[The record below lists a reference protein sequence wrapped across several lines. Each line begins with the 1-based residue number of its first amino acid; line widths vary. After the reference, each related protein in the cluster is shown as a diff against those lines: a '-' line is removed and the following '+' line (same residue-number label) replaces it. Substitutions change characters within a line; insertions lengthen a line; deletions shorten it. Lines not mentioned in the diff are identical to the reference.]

1 MRLGVSEAGPVER
14 LRYWGWL
21 WKNRQWWFNRPLPPA
36 EYDTVIFTG
45 LPGFGKTTFGT
56 DYVVRYM
63 RAGVRVYS
71 NIMMRDNYSGQ
82 TAIPVH
88 TWLDVMRA
96 SVEALEDGV
105 TCMIYLAEINTM
117 CDAYD
122 WQSTPRWWTEM
133 MQQRRHMGLGL
144 MGDTQNLAQVNIRLR
159 NLIGRVVEVRPTW
172 LRRLWRRWPAFV
184 VRDINILTSDDPKEW
199 MPEGKVHRV
208 WQYSHAFHGHST
220 WELLSAQD
228 FGALDSPASQA
239 EIEKLRQRAIALNKS
254 GILPSFDYD
263 ETETDGEPIQL

>member
-1 MRLGVSEAGPVER
+1 VEGIGLLDR
-14 LRYWGWL
+14 LRYWRWL
-21 WKNRQWWFNRPLPPA
+21 WRERQWWFLRAMPPA

-56 DYVVRYM
+56 DYICRYL

-71 NIMMRDNYSGQ
+71 NIQIRDNFSGLC
-82 TAIPVH
+82 ARPVH

-96 SVEALEDGV
+96 SVEALEDET

-117 CDAYD
+117 CDARD

-144 MGDTQNLAQVNIRLR
+144 MGDTQNLSQLEKRLR
-159 NLIGRVVEVRPTW
+159 LLIGRVVEVRPTW
-172 LRRLWRRWPAFV
+172 LRRHWRRWPAFV
-184 VRDINILTSDDPKEW
+184 ARDIDILTSDDPNQW
-199 MPEGKVHRV
+199 MPEGKVKRV

-220 WELLSAQD
+220 WELLASQD
-228 FGALDSPASQA
+228 FGALDSPESQA
-239 EIEKLRQRAIALNKS
+239 EITKLRDRAVALNQVEF
-254 GILPSFDYD
+254 LPSFDF
-263 ETETDGEPIQL
+263 EATEGEIGEVLEVG